1 MKDQAID
8 LAWYIT
14 FMSFFHAFLMAS
26 LNVKD
31 NYDDT
36 TLTLHITKWDFQIAV
51 DKVIQFAA
59 FCAFR

>member
-1 MKDQAID
+1 
-8 LAWYIT
+8 
-14 FMSFFHAFLMAS
+14 MAS

-31 NYDDT
+31 NYSDT
-36 TLTLHITKWDFQIAV
+36 TLTLRITKCDFQIAV